1 MTEIDKW
8 GELVELIPGKI
19 SSAKEEEQWKSED
32 GNQKC
37 PEQKSSKESTEGKN
51 VESETP
57 FLTQVLLQL
66 LGYQTT
72 EWKGI
77 QCRFKPH
84 HLRHWGNQS
93 GAGKMV

>member
-37 PEQKSSKESTEGKN
+37 PEQKSCKESTEGKN

-57 FLTQVLLQL
+57 FLTQVL
-66 LGYQTT
+66 
-72 EWKGI
+72 
-77 QCRFKPH
+77 F
-84 HLRHWGNQS
+84 
-93 GAGKMV
+93 